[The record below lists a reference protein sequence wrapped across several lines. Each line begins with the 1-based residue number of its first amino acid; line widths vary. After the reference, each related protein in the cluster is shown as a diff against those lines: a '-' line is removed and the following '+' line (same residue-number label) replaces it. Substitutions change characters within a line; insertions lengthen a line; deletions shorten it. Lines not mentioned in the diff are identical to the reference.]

1 MEDLEVKIILISKLQ
16 MTNKSWDD
24 NYESKELVLHNEID
38 HEIQYEKVVIQKFEV
53 DISVV
58 SNDST
63 NVLAQSSHVWAQ
75 LAYVLAQ
82 FVEKIQ

>member
-38 HEIQYEKVVIQKFEV
+38 HEIQYEKVVI
-53 DISVV
+53 
-58 SNDST
+58 
-63 NVLAQSSHVWAQ
+63 
-75 LAYVLAQ
+75 
-82 FVEKIQ
+82 